1 MTKKKFEKPYAN
13 VLRIDTDVIT
23 ESSEFHQVMIGGL
36 PFNVYNSTG
45 LVQTSQWTPS
55 VAEQQFQTNWIAAA
69 IIGPCMA

>member
-1 MTKKKFEKPYAN
+1 MKKKEFEKPFVK

-23 ESSEFHQVMIGGL
+23 DSSEFFQVMIGGL
-36 PFNVYNSTG
+36 PFNVYTSTG
-45 LVQTSQWTPS
+45 LVQTSSWSPT